1 MYCIIKALLLK
12 VLFDERSINMNW
24 MDGEENNNSVEP
36 IEFNVV
42 KVDHNISL
50 AEAIQLSVEKSGYEV
65 EFIETFYKIDIEI

>member
-1 MYCIIKALLLK
+1 
-12 VLFDERSINMNW
+12 MNW
-24 MDGEENNNSVEP
+24 MDGEENNKSVEP

>member
-1 MYCIIKALLLK
+1 
-12 VLFDERSINMNW
+12 MNW